1 MYVHVY
7 KMHMHLIHANEC
19 TQIHTKTGTHHTDRQ
34 TPQSTSSPRA
44 FSPLEHKAESD
55 SASRKVEAGNIGNIS
70 IIDTQI

>member
-1 MYVHVY
+1 MNVL
-7 KMHMHLIHANEC
+7 KS
-19 TQIHTKTGTHHTDRQ
+19 TQRQAHITQTDKTDRHHNL
-34 TPQSTSSPRA
+34 TSSPRA